1 MFRMIVKSRR
11 QLLIKINKVRAR
23 RSDITK
29 RKCRIKSQRLFFLPS
44 LFPREKGEGR
54 ERKRGATEIERHK
67 NVSTLEDCSRVIC
80 YKSQLKFN
88 KLYRIVKVA
97 RAQER
102 QTDRQRER
110 GSGGK
115 RGSSVEIDVKLS
127 VAAKSLSTF

>member
-11 QLLIKINKVRAR
+11 RLLIKINKVRAR

-29 RKCRIKSQRLFFLPS
+29 RKCRIKSQRLFFFFRYSPG
-44 LFPREKGEGR
+44 RRGTEGRGGEG
-54 ERKRGATEIERHK
+54 GATEIERHK

-102 QTDRQRER
+102 QRER
-110 GSGGK
+110 EEEWGEVVGESEAVVW
-115 RGSSVEIDVKLS
+115 R
-127 VAAKSLSTF
+127 